1 MFSSKRCWRVC
12 LRVQWR
18 FCSKANNLN
27 MQPLQEPTAW
37 QLYRR
42 LAVYLKGYWKVFTV
56 AIVAMLVVAA
66 TMPLFGYL
74 LKPLINEGFVDKNMQ
89 KMSWLPLAI
98 VALFI
103 VRGVFNFINEYC
115 TR

>member
-1 MFSSKRCWRVC
+1 MFRRPLNVQQQALLVRVFARTMA
-12 LRVQWR
+12 LLL
-18 FCSKANNLN
+18 KANNLN

-74 LKPLINEGFVDKNMQ
+74 FKPLINEGFVDKNMQ
-89 KMSWLPLAI
+89 KMSSAATGHCGA
-98 VALFI
+98 VYRARR
-103 VRGVFNFINEYC
+103 V
-115 TR
+115 